1 MFLGNVDEL
10 GASTASGLVMRRS
23 LAVTTALIAFVFVVD
38 TIAWAV
44 ATARLQNSLVTLRDQ
59 MQSDGW
65 RVESGATTRGGWPFA
80 ATLAVTAA
88 SIEGGEKAVPGG
100 VAWRTDRVELEVS
113 WLHPRTLHIRPE
125 GQELLRVSQAPA
137 IVFSAEMLDALVP
150 LGFGRPRT
158 LDLKAAS
165 LIGGLARSGHPQ
177 DVRIGSLA
185 VHLELPHA
193 SDASN
198 ATLAAQLTVSAK
210 QVALPDTRRWPLGA
224 TISAFSVEGDLISP
238 RLTGSRPLEQA
249 TAWRDGGGT
258 ITVRSLDVRWGPLD
272 AQLNLDLGLDS
283 RLQPSGR
290 GHAVLAGYNEA
301 LDALAG
307 GGSISPGLSTTAKA
321 VLGLMALKPSESQ
334 RPGAIDLPFAL
345 KDSTVSVGRI
355 PLARLSDINWH

>member
-1 MFLGNVDEL
+1 
-10 GASTASGLVMRRS
+10 MRRS

-65 RVESGATTRGGWPFA
+65 RVESGATTRRGWPFA

-185 VHLELPHA
+185 IHLELPHA

-210 QVALPDTRRWPLGA
+210 QVALPGYEALAARCHDLGVFGGRA
-224 TISAFSVEGDLISP
+224 TSFLP

-249 TAWRDGGGT
+249 TAWRDGGGA

-334 RPGAIDLPFAL
+334 KSGAIDLPFAL

-355 PLARLSDINWH
+355 PLARLSDITWH